1 MRSQL
6 SYEEQIKNFS
16 GSAPIFPLSNIVL
29 FPHLAIPLHV
39 YEDRYRKMVEDV
51 LEGSGVIALALLKP
65 GWEACRDA
73 SPPIHE
79 MVCLGRIT
87 AEERL
92 PNGRYNLVLSG
103 LLRAVVV
110 EEEATD
116 LPYRTAQ
123 LELYR
128 DLYSHKFL
136 PAQRDERRRDLVMSF
151 RRLYPRSHVD
161 SLFAQM
167 LDADLPVGM
176 LCDLLA
182 NALQITARE
191 KQELLEEVDVD
202 VRSEL
207 LLSMIDDLAAVA
219 TVPGVN
225 SGFPPKF
232 SLN

>member
-1 MRSQL
+1 MKSQP
-6 SYEEQIKNFS
+6 SYEEQLNSFS
-16 GSAPIFPLSNIVL
+16 GTAPLFPLSNVVL
-29 FPHLAIPLHV
+29 FPHLAIPLHI

-51 LEGSGVIALALLKP
+51 LEGSGMIALALLRP

-87 AEERL
+87 AEEQL

-103 LLRAVVV
+103 MLRAVVIQ
-110 EEEATD
+110 EEVTD

-123 LELYR
+123 MELYR
-128 DLYSHKFL
+128 DLYSQKFL
-136 PAQRDERRRDLVMSF
+136 PSQRDERRRDLLLAF

-167 LDADLPVGM
+167 LDADLPLGM

-182 NALQITARE
+182 NALQINSNA

-202 VRSEL
+202 LRSEL

-219 TVPGVN
+219 TVSASN
-225 SGFPPKF
+225 SSFSPKF